1 MLGFLAILVMALALR
16 RLGFRLLPLAM
27 PQGKLKGLAVGLV
40 GGYAGG
46 LLLPWGYQWQDLSLV
61 GAALGIIAATLILG
75 LLPFIKILLGRT

>member
-1 MLGFLAILVMALALR
+1 MAILALVLVLR
-16 RLGFRLLPLAM
+16 HLGFRAFPLAM

-46 LLLPWGYQWQDLSLV
+46 LLLPWGFQWQDINLV